1 MSNNPFLTEEDK
13 YLEQGSSIAAPPPAY
28 EDVVRPGYSDHPYGY
43 PPNNQSFPPPS
54 FPPPTVPNYN
64 HNPLVSAENHQPNSA
79 NPNEKSGYRVCCVKF
94 SSRNKAC
101 CYGWLV
107 LITFIILGTIS
118 VANNKACSQIQ
129 LNENP
134 EKFTFDPKLILK
146 LDVEGSQHKV
156 DAVNVLQNPSPDE
169 TNVNVEVFTGSSS
182 RVTPQFEKTIQNDSF
197 VLRVF
202 QKVGFGVFNIPP
214 RCMRLKINVILPQ
227 GNAGNPT
234 FNNIQ
239 VKELNL
245 KLIKDESDKPYQQS
259 IGLSTVE
266 GDIQLEE
273 IKGNIIDI
281 KTQEGN
287 VGGSILS
294 LSKELSV
301 STDDGNVDLNLGIA
315 PNAMVML
322 QTDNGNVGLTM
333 VESSFAYKVRTNDG
347 NIRINDEMINGLSK
361 NGMAG
366 DGKSIVNIITD
377 EGNIRLNY

>member
-64 HNPLVSAENHQPNSA
+64 HNPLVSTENHQPNSA
-79 NPNEKSGYRVCCVKF
+79 NPNEKSVGIKLAV
-94 SSRNKAC
+94 
-101 CYGWLV
+101 
-107 LITFIILGTIS
+107 TTIS
-118 VANNKACSQIQ
+118 VANSKACSQIQ

-182 RVTPQFEKTIQNDSF
+182 RVTPQFEKKIQNDSF

-301 STDDGNVDLNLGIA
+301 STDDGNVDLYLGIA